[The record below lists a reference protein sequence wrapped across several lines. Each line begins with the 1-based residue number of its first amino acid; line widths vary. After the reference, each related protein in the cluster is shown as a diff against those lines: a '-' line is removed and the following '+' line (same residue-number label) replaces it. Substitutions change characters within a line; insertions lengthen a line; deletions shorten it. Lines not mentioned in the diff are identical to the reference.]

1 MSAKKTTQVALAFIG
16 LMVGAG
22 FATGQEVIQYF
33 ISFGV
38 WGLAGALLAGIL
50 MVAAGAVII
59 NIGSYFMA
67 DEHLAVFRSVS
78 APVIS
83 RFLDISV
90 SLTLLAMG
98 IVMLAG
104 AGSTLEQQFGLP
116 AWIGS
121 AVMLVI
127 VMLTGLLDV
136 NKVTNIISGVTPLIF
151 LAVIIAFGY
160 AVTQLPV
167 DFAAL
172 NDLAVQADSPVS
184 PWWLSAINYTCMAL
198 MLGVSMSLVIGGNTL
213 SPRDAGRGG
222 LLGGA
227 VYTVLLLMNAFALLV
242 TFESVGE
249 ADVPML
255 QLFETIHPMAALAMV
270 FVTFVMIYN
279 TCISMF
285 YALGRRVTVN
295 HRKRYVPVFL
305 GICVLGYVI
314 SLVGFGTLMSVVYPV
329 IGYVGMVL
337 VVVMFIWWFRNRE
350 AIGVEAG
357 RRTRIRALM
366 TKRGDETKEFTAYN
380 ENQLRDATEESP
392 ADNEALTGAM
402 EVQVKRELGE
412 DKSSS

>member
-38 WGLAGALLAGIL
+38 WGLLGAVIAGIL
-50 MVAAGAVII
+50 MIASGAVII
-59 NIGSYFMA
+59 NIGSYFLA
-67 DEHLAVFRSVS
+67 DEHLRVFRSVS
-78 APVIS
+78 APLMS
-83 RFLDISV
+83 RFLDIAV

-121 AVMLVI
+121 AIMAGV

-136 NKVTNIISGVTPLIF
+136 NKVTNIISAVTPLIF
-151 LAVIIAFGY
+151 VAVIVAFVY
-160 AVTQLPV
+160 ALMQLPV
-167 DFAAL
+167 DFTAAHE
-172 NDLAVQADSPVS
+172 LAVQADSPVS

-213 SPRDAGRGG
+213 DPRDAARGG
-222 LLGGA
+222 LWGGA
-227 VYTVLLLMNAFALLV
+227 VYTVLLIMNAFALLV
-242 TFESVGE
+242 TFDAVGD

-255 QLFETIHPMAALAMV
+255 QLFQTIHPAAAIAMV

-285 YALGRRVTVN
+285 YALGRRMTVN
-295 HRKRYVPVFL
+295 HRTRYVPVFL
-305 GICVLGYVI
+305 GLCVVGYLV
-314 SLVGFGTLMSVVYPV
+314 SLIGFGTLMSVVYPA

-337 VVVMFIWWFRNRE
+337 VVVMFVWWFRNRKQ
-350 AIGVEAG
+350 IGAESG

-366 TKRGDETKEFTAYN
+366 TKRDDDSKDFSRYN
-380 ENQLRDATEESP
+380 ETQLREATHDSP
-392 ADNEALTGAM
+392 ADDDVLTGAI
-402 EVQVKRELGE
+402 ETQVKHDLAE
-412 DKSSS
+412 DEQSS

>member
-1 MSAKKTTQVALAFIG
+1 MSAKKTLQVALAFIG

-33 ISFGV
+33 VSFGL
-38 WGLAGALLAGIL
+38 WGLAGAVVAGIL
-50 MVAAGAVII
+50 MITAGAVII
-59 NIGSYFMA
+59 NIGSYFLA
-67 DEHLAVFRSVS
+67 DEHLGVFRSVS
-78 APVIS
+78 APVVS

-121 AVMLVI
+121 AIMVAI

-136 NKVTNIISGVTPLIF
+136 NKVTNIISAVTPVIF
-151 LAVIIAFGY
+151 VAVIVAFVY
-160 AVTQLPV
+160 TLMQLPV
-167 DFAAL
+167 DLSAMS
-172 NDLAVQADSPVS
+172 DLAVQADSPVS

-198 MLGVSMSLVIGGNTL
+198 MLGVSMSLMIGGNTL
-213 SPRDAGRGG
+213 DPRDAGRGG
-222 LLGGA
+222 LLGGV
-227 VYTVLLLMNAFALLV
+227 VYTILLVMNAFALLV
-242 TFESVGE
+242 NFDAVGD

-255 QLFETIHPMAALAMV
+255 KLFESMHPVASLAMV
-270 FVTFVMIYN
+270 FVTFLMIYN
-279 TCISMF
+279 TTISMF
-285 YALGRRVTVN
+285 YALGRRMTVN

>member
-167 DFAAL
+167 DFGAL

-213 SPRDAGRGG
+213 NPVTPDAADCW
-222 LLGGA
+222 A
-227 VYTVLLLMNAFALLV
+227 VP
-242 TFESVGE
+242 S
-249 ADVPML
+249 
-255 QLFETIHPMAALAMV
+255 
-270 FVTFVMIYN
+270 
-279 TCISMF
+279 
-285 YALGRRVTVN
+285 
-295 HRKRYVPVFL
+295 
-305 GICVLGYVI
+305 
-314 SLVGFGTLMSVVYPV
+314 
-329 IGYVGMVL
+329 
-337 VVVMFIWWFRNRE
+337 
-350 AIGVEAG
+350 
-357 RRTRIRALM
+357 TRCCC
-366 TKRGDETKEFTAYN
+366 
-380 ENQLRDATEESP
+380 S
-392 ADNEALTGAM
+392 
-402 EVQVKRELGE
+402 
-412 DKSSS
+412 